1 MTKRPRDFD
10 IQCQLDDIT
19 TELKKAKKQVRVA
32 QSNVEA
38 TESAKDALKARVDKI
53 KQKLETPGLSEQEK
67 AALIAKRKK
76 RVANLQYVDKE
87 LQLCMEVSQLRSKK
101 LELLK
106 EMEQLLL
113 NWLDETPV
121 DDAATAMMARL
132 RELRGRLLK
141 PGGVMD
147 FPSPGLLFDP
157 KATQVYIRDCYKP
170 LFKELVDSTCKDII
184 S

>member
-113 NWLDETPV
+113 NWLDGELGSTVEVLHGRQALAPSRLKV
-121 DDAATAMMARL
+121 AVRSVGTIVVSSIWLGLMAR
-132 RELRGRLLK
+132 G
-141 PGGVMD
+141 M
-147 FPSPGLLFDP
+147 
-157 KATQVYIRDCYKP
+157 
-170 LFKELVDSTCKDII
+170 
-184 S
+184 